1 MPQLIAIVESLDDV
15 DESLHNLYV
24 EDKDNGV
31 FRLDVEPAS
40 AENAFAAGLK
50 KSRDTLLAEKK
61 AVEKELRKRPTQED
75 REALEAERDDLKE
88 ELANKKKTATGED
101 MVPKTEIERVRLLI
115 VEEKDK
121 EIERG
126 KTETANVVSE
136 LERLLIENAGVVAC
150 QSEKGSSRLLM
161 PEIRANTKVVRNDDG
176 TWRAEV
182 LDTQGHPRIN
192 VSDGS
197 PVTILQLVQEL
208 KKDTDFQGAFEGS
221 GSSGS
226 GAGEGKRS
234 GGAGQ
239 SKKAADMTVSEKV
252 AFIGEHG
259 NDVWDKKVFAEAGP

>member
-15 DESLHNLYV
+15 DEPLRNLYV

-50 KSRDTLLAEKK
+50 KSRDTLLTEKK
-61 AVEKELRKRPTQED
+61 AVEKELRKRMTSDE
-75 REALEAERDDLKE
+75 REALETERDDLKE
-88 ELANKKKTATGED
+88 ELANKKKTAKGDD
-101 MVPKTEIERVRLLI
+101 MVPKSEVERVRLQI
-115 VEEKDK
+115 VEEMTEKLEEGK
-121 EIERG
+121 QERAG
-126 KTETANVVSE
+126 VITE

-161 PEIRANTKVVRNDDG
+161 PEIRANTKVVRNDNG
-176 TWRAEV
+176 TYRAEV
-182 LDTQGHPRIN
+182 LDDQGHPRIN
-192 VSDGS
+192 ISDGS
-197 PVTILQLVQEL
+197 PFTILQLVKEL

-226 GAGEGKRS
+226 GAGDNRS

-259 NDVWDKKVFAEAGP
+259 GAAWDTKVFAEQPS